1 MAQELGITLIEKDI
15 HTSGHATEELI
26 ERVKEIVEPKE
37 VFTIHTENKE
47 RKEE

>member
-1 MAQELGITLIEKDI
+1 MDYDDIRIMALSLAKVGLGNPL
-15 HTSGHATEELI
+15 
-26 ERVKEIVEPKE
+26 PKE